1 MIRFDRKK
9 QVNIGCRDFRIVKR
23 ERTGF
28 QNPYRCFFV
37 DGGQGRSDV
46 TAGTCA
52 FVLEQMFAN
61 DALEPIQVWARQIAF
76 YGKRLM
82 SIDTDVIH
90 GRESEMNRDMTKRTL
105 HYQFCASVVRRT
117 CFPTHGQD
125 VTSNMEFELTADSV
139 GQMQPEVTGSVF
151 PYSLDL
157 TAAVSKYL

>member
-1 MIRFDRKK
+1 MIVHEFLEKHAIVIVEIGDSAGAPLHMLMPNGHPELDR
-9 QVNIGCRDFRIVKR
+9 DS
-23 ERTGF
+23 
-28 QNPYRCFFV
+28 FF
-37 DGGQGRSDV
+37 
-46 TAGTCA
+46 
-52 FVLEQMFAN
+52 FEQMFAN

>member
-1 MIRFDRKK
+1 MIVHEFLEKHAIVIVEIGDSAGAPLDMLMPNGHPELDR
-9 QVNIGCRDFRIVKR
+9 DS
-23 ERTGF
+23 
-28 QNPYRCFFV
+28 FF
-37 DGGQGRSDV
+37 
-46 TAGTCA
+46 
-52 FVLEQMFAN
+52 LEQMFAI
-61 DALEPIQVWARQIAF
+61 DALEPIQVWPRQIAF
-76 YGKRLM
+76 YGKRLNP
-82 SIDTDVIH
+82 IDADVIH

-105 HYQFCASVVRRT
+105 HDQFCASVVRRT

>member
-1 MIRFDRKK
+1 MIVHEFLEKHSIVIVEIGDSAGVPLHMLMPNGHPELDR
-9 QVNIGCRDFRIVKR
+9 DS
-23 ERTGF
+23 
-28 QNPYRCFFV
+28 FF
-37 DGGQGRSDV
+37 
-46 TAGTCA
+46 
-52 FVLEQMFAN
+52 LEQMFAI
-61 DALEPIQVWARQIAF
+61 DALEPIQVWPRQIAF

-90 GRESEMNRDMTKRTL
+90 DRESEMNRDMTKRTL
-105 HYQFCASVVRRT
+105 HYQFCASGVRRT
-117 CFPTHGQD
+117 CFPMHGQD

>member
-1 MIRFDRKK
+1 MIVHEFLEKHSIAIVAIGDSAGVPLHMLMPNGHPELDR
-9 QVNIGCRDFRIVKR
+9 DS
-23 ERTGF
+23 
-28 QNPYRCFFV
+28 FF
-37 DGGQGRSDV
+37 
-46 TAGTCA
+46 
-52 FVLEQMFAN
+52 LEQMFAN
-61 DALEPIQVWARQIAF
+61 DALEPIQVLARQIAF

-90 GRESEMNRDMTKRTL
+90 DRESEMNRDMTKRTL

-117 CFPTHGQD
+117 CFPMHGQD

-157 TAAVSKYL
+157 TAAVSEYL

>member
-1 MIRFDRKK
+1 MIVHEFLEKHAIAIVEIGDSAGVPLHMLMPNGHPELDR
-9 QVNIGCRDFRIVKR
+9 DS
-23 ERTGF
+23 
-28 QNPYRCFFV
+28 FF
-37 DGGQGRSDV
+37 
-46 TAGTCA
+46 
-52 FVLEQMFAN
+52 LEQMFAI
-61 DALEPIQVWARQIAF
+61 DALEPIQVWPRQIAF

-90 GRESEMNRDMTKRTL
+90 DRESEMNRDMTKRTL
-105 HYQFCASVVRRT
+105 HYQFCASGVRRT
-117 CFPTHGQD
+117 CFPMHGQD

>member
-1 MIRFDRKK
+1 MIVHEFLEKHAIVIVEIGDSAGAPLHMLMPNGHPELDR
-9 QVNIGCRDFRIVKR
+9 DS
-23 ERTGF
+23 
-28 QNPYRCFFV
+28 FF
-37 DGGQGRSDV
+37 
-46 TAGTCA
+46 
-52 FVLEQMFAN
+52 LEQMFAN

-90 GRESEMNRDMTKRTL
+90 DRESEMNRDMTKRTL

-117 CFPTHGQD
+117 YFPTHGQD

-157 TAAVSKYL
+157 TASVSKYL

>member
-1 MIRFDRKK
+1 MIVHEFLEKHAIVIVEIGDSAGVPLHMLMPNGHPELDR
-9 QVNIGCRDFRIVKR
+9 DS
-23 ERTGF
+23 
-28 QNPYRCFFV
+28 FF
-37 DGGQGRSDV
+37 
-46 TAGTCA
+46 
-52 FVLEQMFAN
+52 LEQMFAV
-61 DALEPIQVWARQIAF
+61 DALEPIQVWPRQIAF

-90 GRESEMNRDMTKRTL
+90 DRESEMNRDMTKRTL

>member
-1 MIRFDRKK
+1 MIVHEFLEKHSIVIVEIGDSAGAPLHMLMPNGHPELDR
-9 QVNIGCRDFRIVKR
+9 DS
-23 ERTGF
+23 
-28 QNPYRCFFV
+28 FF
-37 DGGQGRSDV
+37 
-46 TAGTCA
+46 
-52 FVLEQMFAN
+52 LEQMFAI
-61 DALEPIQVWARQIAF
+61 DALEPIQVWLQQIAF

-90 GRESEMNRDMTKRTL
+90 DRESEMNRDMTKRTL

>member
-1 MIRFDRKK
+1 MIVHEFLEKHAIVIVEIGDSAGVPLHMLMPNGHPELDR
-9 QVNIGCRDFRIVKR
+9 DS
-23 ERTGF
+23 
-28 QNPYRCFFV
+28 FF
-37 DGGQGRSDV
+37 
-46 TAGTCA
+46 
-52 FVLEQMFAN
+52 LEQMFAN

-90 GRESEMNRDMTKRTL
+90 DRESEMNRDMTKRTL

-117 CFPTHGQD
+117 YFPTHGQD
-125 VTSNMEFELTADSV
+125 VTCNMEFELTADSV

-157 TAAVSKYL
+157 TASVSKYL

>member
-1 MIRFDRKK
+1 MIVHEFLEKHAIVIVEIGDSAGAPLHMLMPNGHPELDR
-9 QVNIGCRDFRIVKR
+9 DS
-23 ERTGF
+23 
-28 QNPYRCFFV
+28 FF
-37 DGGQGRSDV
+37 
-46 TAGTCA
+46 
-52 FVLEQMFAN
+52 LEQMFAI
-61 DALEPIQVWARQIAF
+61 DALEPIQVWPRQIAF

-90 GRESEMNRDMTKRTL
+90 DRESEMNRDMTKRTL